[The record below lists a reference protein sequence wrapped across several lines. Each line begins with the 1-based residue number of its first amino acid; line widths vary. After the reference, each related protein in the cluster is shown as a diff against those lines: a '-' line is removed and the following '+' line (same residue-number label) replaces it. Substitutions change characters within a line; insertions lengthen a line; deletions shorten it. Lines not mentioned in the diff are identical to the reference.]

1 VVKQHLLRL
10 QHHSAR
16 SIPLCNIFS
25 SGMHSYY
32 FLGVNTELGRET
44 FNSVVHDV
52 GLYRVYISKDVSF
65 IRYVLDISKQ

>member
-1 VVKQHLLRL
+1 
-10 QHHSAR
+10 
-16 SIPLCNIFS
+16 
-25 SGMHSYY
+25 MHSYY